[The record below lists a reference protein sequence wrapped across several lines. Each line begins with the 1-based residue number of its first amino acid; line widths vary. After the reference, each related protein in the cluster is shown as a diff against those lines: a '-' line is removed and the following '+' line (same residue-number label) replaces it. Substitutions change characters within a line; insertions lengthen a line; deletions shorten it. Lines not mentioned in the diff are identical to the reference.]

1 MIIVAYNMMM
11 NTLVVD
17 DEEVEVIMLVFMASI
32 LTLMHVLH
40 IPLFL
45 HVYILILYFISLYF
59 TA

>member
-40 IPLFL
+40 IPLF
-45 HVYILILYFISLYF
+45 YTCIF
-59 TA
+59 